1 MWQVQL
7 MEDDSAVD
15 CEASIITPELLEK
28 ERAIFKGVF
37 NSPSNRY
44 ALENT
49 DIVKRHSSKWRVC

>member
-1 MWQVQL
+1 M
-7 MEDDSAVD
+7 MEDDSVVD
-15 CEASIITPELLEK
+15 CEASIITPDLLEN
-28 ERAIFKGVF
+28 ERATFKGVF